1 MNRHRF
7 PRTLVVLPAHDLTI
21 CKLNRKKRTTYKVTL
36 DPKQSFLS
44 LFQFHRGKSR
54 GKNSSRSCR
63 FRRKQKC
70 KCEVNSSRVK
80 RTFFRKFTK
89 SNSLIRSINFFEH
102 ASHHVITPCF
112 DEILLFKKNPL
123 VIYTNSKHT
132 TKHFSNFVSHSQ
144 LRICQRLD
152 NPHRCYFYPF

>member
-1 MNRHRF
+1 MNRYRF
-7 PRTLVVLPAHDLTI
+7 PRTLVVLPAHDLTT

-44 LFQFHRGKSR
+44 LPISPWKIEGK
-54 GKNSSRSCR
+54 KDPAEER